1 MQINS
6 KEILFGLPI
15 LTIREVV
22 RQAMKERL
30 WGNSEE
36 EVSTIVAKVLNQP
49 DVVAKQLIKQLI
61 EDDYLILTKE
71 KLGDI
76 CQYELTETE
85 KGRRFG
91 IANASKPI
99 SRQKATQLLNE
110 LIERAKAINVNDE
123 FVYFV
128 ESIKVFGS
136 YLSDKDT
143 LGDLDIG
150 VKLSRKYENDNFSQ
164 HNQQRINLAITKGR
178 NFNNYFEEISWPN
191 REVIL
196 MLKGK
201 QRGLSLHDE
210 DEDEVLKITETKL
223 VYQYRGSITD
233 PIN

>member
-6 KEILFGLPI
+6 KEILFGQPI
-15 LTIREVV
+15 LKIREVV
-22 RQAMKERL
+22 RQAMKGRL
-30 WGNSEE
+30 WGDSEA
-36 EVSTIVAKVLNQP
+36 EVAISVAKVLKQS

-71 KLGDI
+71 NLSDI
-76 CQYELTETE
+76 YQYELTETE

-99 SRQKATQLLNE
+99 SRQKANQLLNE
-110 LIERAKAINVNDE
+110 LIERAKSINENGE
-123 FVYFV
+123 LIYFV

-143 LGDLDIG
+143 LGDLDVG
-150 VKLSRKYENDNFSQ
+150 VKLTRKHKAGDFTKHNRKRIALAKANGRQFSNSTEQ
-164 HNQQRINLAITKGR
+164 LI
-178 NFNNYFEEISWPN
+178 WPH

-196 MLKGK
+196 MLKGR

-210 DEDEVLKITETKL
+210 DKDEVLKMTETKL
-223 VYQYRGSITD
+223 VYQYSEK
-233 PIN
+233 

>member
-6 KEILFGLPI
+6 KEILFGQPI
-15 LTIREVV
+15 LKIREVV
-22 RQAMKERL
+22 RQAMKGRL
-30 WGNSEE
+30 WGNSKA
-36 EVSTIVAKVLNQP
+36 EVTERVAKVLKQP

-61 EDDYLILTKE
+61 EDDYLVLTKE
-71 KLGDI
+71 KLSDI
-76 CQYELTETE
+76 YQYELKETE

-110 LIERAKAINVNDE
+110 LIERAKTINTSDE
-123 FVYFV
+123 LVYFV

-143 LGDLDIG
+143 LGDLDVG
-150 VKLSRKYENDNFSQ
+150 VKLTRKHKSGDFTK
-164 HNQQRINLAITKGR
+164 HNQKRIALAKANGR
-178 NFNNYFEEISWPN
+178 QFSNSTEELFWPH
-191 REVIL
+191 REVML

-210 DEDEVLKITETKL
+210 DEDEVFKVTETKQ
-223 VYQYRGSITD
+223 VYHYREK
-233 PIN
+233 

>member
-6 KEILFGLPI
+6 KEILFGQPI
-15 LTIREVV
+15 LKIREVV
-22 RQAMKERL
+22 RQAMKGRL
-30 WGNSEE
+30 WGNSKA
-36 EVSTIVAKVLNQP
+36 EVAIRVAKILKQP

-61 EDDYLILTKE
+61 EDEYLILTKE
-71 KLGDI
+71 KLSDI
-76 CQYELTETE
+76 YQYELTETE

-110 LIERAKAINVNDE
+110 LIERAKSINENGE
-123 FVYFV
+123 LIYFV

-143 LGDLDIG
+143 LGDLDVG
-150 VKLSRKYENDNFSQ
+150 VKLSRKHKPGDFTK
-164 HNQQRINLAITKGR
+164 HNQKRIALAKANGR
-178 NFNNYFEEISWPN
+178 QFSNSTEQLIWPH

-196 MLKGK
+196 MLKAK

-210 DEDEVLKITETKL
+210 DEDEVFKVTETKL
-223 VYQYRGSITD
+223 VYQYSEK
-233 PIN
+233 